1 MGLLLSGAHELKSL
15 NIIAYSSEADAWKPK
30 MAAAEPAHMENA
42 LEWVMALRPKRETN
56 MNADFTTAIEVGA
69 ADSSTPQFKTD
80 RVYFLT
86 DGEPSDGDP
95 TSIAQQA
102 HHELR
107 VPINTIAF
115 AAPERAYQ
123 CLQGIA
129 SNSGGMF
136 RSLSSEQLK
145 TVLAMATGESP

>member
-1 MGLLLSGAHELKSL
+1 
-15 NIIAYSSEADAWKPK
+15 
-30 MAAAEPAHMENA
+30 
-42 LEWVMALRPKRETN
+42 
-56 MNADFTTAIEVGA
+56 MNAAFTTAIDVGK
-69 ADSSTPQFKTD
+69 ADIDTPHLMTD

-129 SNSGGMF
+129 SSSGGTF
-136 RSLSSEQLK
+136 RALSSEQLK
-145 TVLAMATGESP
+145 TVLAMASAEEV

>member
-56 MNADFTTAIEVGA
+56 MNAAFTTAIEVGA
-69 ADSSTPQFKTD
+69 ADGSTPQLKTD
-80 RVYFLT
+80 RVYFL
-86 DGEPSDGDP
+86 SDGDP

-123 CLQGIA
+123 CLQGLAA
-129 SNSGGMF
+129 STEGNF

-145 TVLAMATGESP
+145 TV